1 LSDLG
6 KEGRCEEEQFLAILT
21 EEYLEAIGTR
31 RKLMAIEVSMER
43 DCFLAN
49 LQRADDRGA
58 MR

>member
-6 KEGRCEEEQFLAILT
+6 KGGRCEEEQFLAILT

-31 RKLMAIEVSMER
+31 RKLTIEVSMER

>member
-31 RKLMAIEVSMER
+31 RKLRTIEVSMER
-43 DCFLAN
+43 DCFLGN
-49 LQRADDRGA
+49 LQRAYDVGA
-58 MR
+58 M